1 MKIAL
6 ISDTHNHLDSR
17 VSEIFAGVDHIL
29 HGGDVGEN
37 LILVELEQIAPV
49 TAVLGNNDF
58 NLPIPETAVVQL
70 GGKKFLVHHIVTP
83 GFGPRPIQER
93 IRAESPDVVVF
104 GHSHQAHAE
113 QIGPTLFLNPGYA
126 GRPRFRLERSVAL
139 LEINDG
145 KISYR
150 FVPL

>member
-1 MKIAL
+1 MKLGL
-6 ISDTHNHLDSR
+6 ISDTHNYLDPR
-17 VSEIFAGVDHIL
+17 VAEIFTGVDHIL
-29 HGGDVGEN
+29 HAGDVGER

-58 NLPIPETAVVQL
+58 DLPLRETAVVTH
-70 GGKKFLVHHIVTP
+70 GGKKFLVHHIIKP
-83 GFGPRPIQER
+83 GFGPAPIRER

-139 LEINDG
+139 LEINGG

-150 FVPL
+150 FISL